1 MVMRFIRFAFGLLA
15 VVLVTF
21 SSQQQASAHEAVMLT
36 KQEILAQV
44 IGNTAFGVGAKHNW
58 SEYYRPDG
66 TIRGRADNGTDT
78 GPYQG
83 KWTVS
88 ESEMCFVYDDS
99 GDFSC
104 WTISVADDQI
114 TYHKKGKHDM
124 TGTLV
129 KGNPKNH

>member
-1 MVMRFIRFAFGLLA
+1 MVLRFIRFAFGLLA
-15 VVLVTF
+15 LVLVTF
-21 SSQQQASAHEAVMLT
+21 SAQQQANAHEAVMLT
-36 KQEILAQV
+36 NQEILAQV

-66 TIRGRADNGTDT
+66 TIRGRADSGTDN

-114 TYHKKGKHDM
+114 TYHKKG
-124 TGTLV
+124 
-129 KGNPKNH
+129 